1 MLEQTIK
8 NKSLTKEEKDLFLNT
23 YKDFEISDSEDSMID
38 IEDKTN
44 KQKNLKLINLILTE
58 LLVL

>member
-8 NKSLTKEEKDLFLNT
+8 NKSLTKEEKDLFLNK

-44 KQKNLKLINLILTE
+44 KQKNLNLINLILTE